1 MADLRTAR
9 FSAARLAN
17 LAFGRLLRLLVKAQ
31 VLPEPVPLDP
41 ERPVCYV
48 LESSALSNVLILQ
61 QVATDLRL
69 PRPLDRLQIADA
81 DASRSLIA
89 LQALKGMIFRRPD
102 MRVHLRQLRALYNAV
117 DGSTQPPPNEDEERA
132 SELQV
137 IPIDVQLVPVS
148 ILLGRSPDKQQ
159 SFFGILFSENW
170 TIAGRLRR
178 LVSLLLHGRNTL
190 VQFSQPISLREAIDE
205 GLERPRTVRKISR
218 LLRVHFR
225 RVRSAAIGPDLSHRR
240 TLVDDILR
248 TRNVRDAIR
257 SQANK
262 NQTKLPKERRKAL
275 KYAREIAADYSYPV
289 VRVASRGLTWFWN
302 RIYDGIKV
310 RHMDDFNRVAH
321 SGAELIYVPCHRSHI
336 DYLLLSY
343 LLYKNGLVV
352 PHIAAG
358 VNLNLPVVGSIL
370 RRGGAFFLRRSF
382 RGNPLYSA
390 VFHEYVN
397 ALFAN
402 GVSMEYFI
410 EGTRS
415 RSGRLLR
422 PRTGMVAMTVRSFL
436 RHQERPVVFVPIYIG
451 YERLVEG
458 GAYIG
463 ELSGGRKKKETLGGL
478 MRSWR
483 ILREEYGKV
492 HVSFGDPIDLA
503 EHLDASHVD
512 WRDMELG
519 PDEKPDWLNPT
530 VGALAQK
537 IMIEIN
543 RSAHLNPINLLA
555 SALLASPKNAM
566 AEEDLVGQIDLLR
579 SLASALPYSS
589 KATVTEMD
597 GEAIVDYAEA
607 MGVIQRR
614 EHALGD
620 VLVCDEREAVLL
632 SYFRNNMLH
641 TIAAVGFCATVF
653 LNNVVFRR
661 KDLLRIAN
669 VIYPFLRSELFLHW
683 NTKDFVDECRKAIKV
698 LKQQGLLV
706 DSGTDGLLQR
716 APGGSAE
723 ALQLKLLCKGTFS
736 SLERYYITVAM
747 LVKNGSGSL
756 SAGELEQLCHLT
768 AQRLSML
775 YSFESPEFFDK
786 KLFKDFIQQLRRANV
801 LATDDDGKLIFDD
814 RLSNLIQEA
823 KALLGKEIR
832 HTIWQVT
839 PEREDDPDAQEQQ
852 AA

>member
-1 MADLRTAR
+1 MADPRTAR
-9 FSAARLAN
+9 LSAARLVY
-17 LAFGRLLRLLVKAQ
+17 LVFGRLLRMLVKTQ
-31 VLPEPVPLDP
+31 VLPQPVELDP
-41 ERPVCYV
+41 SRPVCYV
-48 LESSALSNVLILQ
+48 VESSALSNILILQ
-61 QVATDLRL
+61 QVANELDL
-69 PRPLDRLQIADA
+69 PRPLAQLTIGEA

-89 LQALKGMIFRRPD
+89 LQALKGVFFRRPD
-102 MRVHLRQLRALYNAV
+102 MRVHLRQLRALYNGVNEANGTDADNAV
-117 DGSTQPPPNEDEERA
+117 
-132 SELQV
+132 
-137 IPIDVQLVPVS
+137 DVQLVPVS
-148 ILLGRSPDKQQ
+148 ILLGRSPDKQ
-159 SFFGILFSENW
+159 SGFFGILFSENW
-170 TIAGRLRR
+170 TTAGRLRR
-178 LVSLLLHGRNTL
+178 MVSLLLHGRNTL
-190 VQFSQPISLREAIDE
+190 VQFSKPISLRGAIDE

-225 RVRSAAIGPDLSHRR
+225 RVRGAAIGPDLSHRR

-248 TRNVRDAIR
+248 TRSVRDVIR

-262 NQTKLPKERRKAL
+262 NKSSLPKERRKAL

-289 VRVASRGLTWFWN
+289 VRVASRALTWFWN

-310 RHMDDFNRVAH
+310 RHMDDFSNVAH
-321 SGAELIYVPCHRSHI
+321 SGAEIVYVPCHRSHI

-343 LLYKNGLVV
+343 LLYRNGLVV

-397 ALFAN
+397 ALFAH

-415 RSGRLLR
+415 RSGRLLQ

-436 RHQERPVVFVPIYIG
+436 RHQERPVVFVPIYVG

-478 MRSWR
+478 ISSWR

-503 EHLDASHVD
+503 EHLDSDNID
-512 WRDMELG
+512 WRDLALE
-519 PDEKPDWLNPT
+519 PDDKPDWLNPT
-530 VGALAQK
+530 VTSLAQK
-537 IMIEIN
+537 IMVQIN
-543 RSAHLNPINLLA
+543 RAAHINPINLLA
-555 SALLASPKNAM
+555 YALLSSPKNAM
-566 AEEDLVGQIDLLR
+566 AEEDLVGQIQTLQQLIR
-579 SLASALPYSS
+579 ALPYSA
-589 KATVTEMD
+589 KTTVTDMD
-597 GEAIVDYAEA
+597 GQSIVDYAEA
-607 MGVIQRR
+607 MGVIERR
-614 EHALGD
+614 QHELGD
-620 VLVCDEREAVLL
+620 VLYCEEREAVLL
-632 SYFRNNMLH
+632 SYFRNNILH
-641 TIAAVGFCATVF
+641 AVTALGWCAAMF

-661 KDLLRIAN
+661 KDLLRIGKA
-669 VIYPFLRSELFLHW
+669 IYPFLSSELFLHW
-683 NTKDFVDECRKAIKV
+683 TPREFAAECEKAIDV
-698 LKQQGLLV
+698 LKQHGLLV
-706 DSGTDGLLQR
+706 DSGTEGLLQR

-747 LVKNGSGSL
+747 LVKNGSGAL
-756 SAGELEQLCHLT
+756 TAGELEQLCHLT
-768 AQRLSML
+768 AQRLSLL

-786 KLFKDFIQQLRRANV
+786 QLFKHFIRQLRRARV
-801 LATDDDGKLIFDD
+801 LETDEDGKLLFDD
-814 RLSNLIQEA
+814 RLSSLIQEA
-823 KALLGKEIR
+823 KTLLGKEIR
-832 HTIWQVT
+832 HTIWQVS
-839 PEREDDPDAQEQQ
+839 PERDVAEEEK
-852 AA
+852 AAA